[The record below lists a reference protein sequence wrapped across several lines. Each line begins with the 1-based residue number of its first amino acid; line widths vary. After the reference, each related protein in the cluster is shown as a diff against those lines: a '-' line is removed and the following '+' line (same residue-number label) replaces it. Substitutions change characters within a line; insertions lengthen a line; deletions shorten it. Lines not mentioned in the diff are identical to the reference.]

1 MNQVSIDS
9 QRLPRGYTPQQQSAA
24 FNNSMAQALA
34 AGDPRHQMKQYD
46 RAGLSRGGAQAN
58 QAGIR
63 GAQEMA
69 DGIAA
74 AYQGQID
81 DQHYHAM
88 SDLNSQVSREQFGQ
102 ALGGLQ
108 QQNAYAD
115 QMAQLQRQQMMTG
128 LLQGLMS

>member
-1 MNQVSIDS
+1 MNQVSIEA

-24 FNNSMAQALA
+24 FNTSMAQALA
-34 AGDPRHQMKQYD
+34 AGDPRYQMKQYD

-58 QAGIR
+58 QAGIKA
-63 GAQEMA
+63 AQDMA
-69 DGIAA
+69 EGIAA
-74 AYQGQID
+74 AYQGRID
-81 DQHYHAM
+81 DQAYNAM
-88 SDLNSQVSREQFGQ
+88 SDLRSQVSREQFGQ

-115 QMAQLQRQQMMTG
+115 QMALLQRQQAMMG